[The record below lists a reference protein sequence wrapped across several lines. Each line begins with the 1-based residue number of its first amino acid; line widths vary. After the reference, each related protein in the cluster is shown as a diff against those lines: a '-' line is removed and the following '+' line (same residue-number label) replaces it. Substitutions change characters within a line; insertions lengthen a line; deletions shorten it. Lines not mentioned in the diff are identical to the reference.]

1 MTPTEMETLLQNLDA
16 RWARI
21 EQILPTLATRSDVA
35 AVRAE
40 LTGELNA
47 VRDELTGQIDG
58 VRADLTGHINAVRV
72 ELTEDIDASGQAL
85 RADVT
90 EQISAS
96 ANGLRVLIEASRDET
111 RVVAEHLLDLM
122 TRFPRQP

>member
-40 LTGELNA
+40 LTGQIDA
-47 VRDELTGQIDG
+47 VR
-58 VRADLTGHINAVRV
+58 VDLTGHINAVRV